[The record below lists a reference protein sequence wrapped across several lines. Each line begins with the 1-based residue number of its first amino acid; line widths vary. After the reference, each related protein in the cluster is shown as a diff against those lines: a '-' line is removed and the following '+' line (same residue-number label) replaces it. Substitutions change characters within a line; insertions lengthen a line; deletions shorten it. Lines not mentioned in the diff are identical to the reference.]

1 MKKRLLAVILML
13 SLFAAGCGSGA
24 SDKEAGKTSG
34 STQSAEPREHAAS
47 SKFYTLDED
56 GNLSIERPTL
66 IDKSSKENDG
76 TWTIF
81 VYLCGTDL
89 ESEAGEA
96 TDDLQKMIEA
106 GTDEDIKF
114 IVQTGGTKEWQNDLV
129 DGSILE
135 RYKVCDGQIE
145 LVDEQPIGNMG
156 DSSSLADFLKWGVT
170 EYPAQNMGLFFWNHG
185 GGTIGGVCCDELY
198 ERDSLSLQEID
209 DALYSINDFM
219 NYNFEFV
226 GFDACLM
233 STVEMANVLASHAY
247 YMYASEEI
255 VPGSGLDYTA
265 IGSYLMEHPTADG
278 AELGKVLADSYYD
291 LCVSAS
297 DDGDTPTMSVIDLSK
312 IDDVVISF
320 NAFSHDIYN
329 ALDSDGKMNDVVRS
343 ALGTE
348 SFGSN
353 NAAVGFTNLVDLGGL
368 VNSLSEYSDKAD
380 DVITAL
386 KSAVVY
392 AKNGPVHENASGLS
406 VYYPIHVQGS
416 SELKTFR
423 QVAVSPYHLAFA
435 NLIAYSVA
443 NAGDI
448 SAYND
453 SEIIESWTEVSDAS
467 YDYWDYYDESHQ
479 TGESKWITFDK
490 EPAVDS
496 NGKYGFTLS
505 EDALNYTL
513 SVDAYV
519 YELSDDYE
527 YMTDLGLN
535 GDVNLDSETGVVTD
549 NFNGNWFSLP
559 DGQKLTVYILSEED
573 DYSSYTAPIDL
584 NGEETN
590 LVFTHN
596 YTDGS
601 ITVSGVWDG
610 VDDTGMS
617 DRMKQL
623 EAGDV
628 ITPIYTAYST
638 ETKEGE
644 SRRGEAYTY
653 KTDDKLRFEML
664 RDGDY
669 VYSFVIND
677 LYGDYYTTD
686 VVFFSI
692 ANGKVS
698 YNKELN

>member
-1 MKKRLLAVILML
+1 
-13 SLFAAGCGSGA
+13 
-24 SDKEAGKTSG
+24 
-34 STQSAEPREHAAS
+34 
-47 SKFYTLDED
+47 
-56 GNLSIERPTL
+56 
-66 IDKSSKENDG
+66 
-76 TWTIF
+76 
-81 VYLCGTDL
+81 
-89 ESEAGEA
+89 
-96 TDDLQKMIEA
+96 
-106 GTDEDIKF
+106 
-114 IVQTGGTKEWQNDLV
+114 
-129 DGSILE
+129 
-135 RYKVCDGQIE
+135 
-145 LVDEQPIGNMG
+145 
-156 DSSSLADFLKWGVT
+156 
-170 EYPAQNMGLFFWNHG
+170 
-185 GGTIGGVCCDELY
+185 
-198 ERDSLSLQEID
+198 
-209 DALYSINDFM
+209 
-219 NYNFEFV
+219 
-226 GFDACLM
+226 
-233 STVEMANVLASHAY
+233 
-247 YMYASEEI
+247 
-255 VPGSGLDYTA
+255 
-265 IGSYLMEHPTADG
+265 
-278 AELGKVLADSYYD
+278 
-291 LCVSAS
+291 
-297 DDGDTPTMSVIDLSK
+297 MSVIDLSK

-692 ANGKVS
+692 SKGKVS

>member
-329 ALDSDGKMNDVVRS
+329 ALDADNKMNDVVRS

-380 DVITAL
+380 DVIAAL

-453 SEIIESWTEVSDAS
+453 SEIIESWTEVSDTS
-467 YDYWDYYDESHQ
+467 YDYWDYYDEPHQ

-653 KTDDKLRFEML
+653 KTGDKLRFEML